1 MPIDEVSFASSQL
14 RSLILSDGR
23 QLTWQEYGEPEGNP
37 ALYFHGGG
45 SCSLEGAIFHA
56 EAVQRNIRLI
66 ATNRPGAYGSS
77 VCRRRPVVA
86 YADDIA
92 ELLGHLGVERF
103 ACFGES
109 NGGMVTL
116 AIASA
121 MARWVVGAVPIN
133 PTVPWFDRQARMVTS
148 GSAGTGYRL
157 MKYAPRLLVWAA
169 QMFAAKPYKPKQDA
183 DGFRRSD
190 LYGPP
195 PGTEPGVAAIH
206 DEMLA
211 RAGKG
216 ALIEELRWA
225 SANWGFD
232 FYSIG
237 TRLDLHCGAFDAQSP
252 FALVLAERNPDA
264 AFHYHSYG
272 HQGFFH
278 PDTRRRIVDL
288 IKGYFEA

>member
-1 MPIDEVSFASSQL
+1 MSPL

-23 QLTWQEYGEPEGNP
+23 QLTWQEYGQPEGNP

-45 SCSLEGAIFHA
+45 SCSLEGAVFRG
-56 EAVQRNIRLI
+56 EAMHRNIRLI
-66 ATNRPGAYGSS
+66 ATNRPGACGSS
-77 VCRRRPVVA
+77 ACPGRPVVA
-86 YADDIA
+86 YADDLTQ
-92 ELLGHLGVERF
+92 LLDHLEVDRF

-121 MARWVVGAVPIN
+121 MANRVAGAVPIN

-148 GSAGTGYRL
+148 GSAGIGYRM
-157 MKYAPRLLVWAA
+157 MKFAPGLLVWAA
-169 QMFAAKPYKPKQDA
+169 QIFAAKPYKPKQGS

-195 PGTEPGVAAIH
+195 PGTEPEIAALH
-206 DEMLA
+206 DKMLA

-216 ALIEELRWA
+216 ALLDELRWA

-232 FYSIG
+232 FYSIPA
-237 TRLDLHCGAFDAQSP
+237 RLDLHCGAFDAQAS

-278 PDTRRRIVDL
+278 PDARRRIVDL
-288 IKGYFEA
+288 IDGYFKA